1 MFIYTVKSGD
11 TLTALSSRFSIPVSR
26 IVADNALNY
35 PNNLVVGQHLII
47 MSDSIRHVIEE
58 GQTLFSLAQEFEIPL
73 DDLLAANPNVNP
85 IALRIGEVIIIPVPD
100 NTPRR
105 PAIINGYAYPYI
117 TDNTLNCSLPFLT
130 FLSPFSYSITTDGD
144 IVPPSPSDARI
155 VDRAL
160 NSSVMPLM
168 VVTNINEGS
177 FSTEALSQVLASPYA
192 RENLISSILAELAE
206 KGYHG
211 VNLDMEYISPNDK
224 DAYNAFLLELSDRL
238 HNNGYILVTAVAPKL
253 RADQP
258 GLLYESHDYKVQGQA
273 ADYVIIMTYEWGYT
287 YSAQMSVQPI
297 NEVRKVLLYAVTEI
311 PSQKILMGMPN
322 YGYDWILPYVRGTA
336 ASSIGFTSALNL
348 ALYYHS
354 EILFDENSQTPYFYY
369 TFNGTR
375 HVVWFDDAKSIDA
388 KLRLIDEFDL
398 AGASYWTINR
408 CFIPNWEIV
417 QNLFEIVKI

>member
-1 MFIYTVKSGD
+1 MLIYTVKAGD
-11 TLTALSSRFSIPVSR
+11 DLTMLSRRFGIPVSR
-26 IVADNALNY
+26 IVADNALRY

-47 MSDSIRHVIEE
+47 MSDTMRHVIEE
-58 GQTLFSLAQEFEIPL
+58 GQTLFSLSQEFGIPL
-73 DDLLAANPNVNP
+73 EDMLEANPNVNP
-85 IALRIGEVIIIPVPD
+85 IALQVGEVVNIPLPD

-117 TDNTLNCSLPFLT
+117 TESTLGCSLPFLT
-130 FLSPFSYSITTDGD
+130 FLSPFSYSITSDGG
-144 IVPPSPSDARI
+144 IVAPSDDWLIQRAR
-155 VDRAL
+155 

-168 VVTNINEGS
+168 VVTNISEGS
-177 FSTEALSQVLASPYA
+177 FSTEALSQVLASPYS
-192 RENLISSILAELAE
+192 REYLISSILAELAA

-224 DAYNAFLLELSDRL
+224 DVYNAFLLELSERL
-238 HNNGYILVTAVAPKL
+238 HSNGYILVTAVAPKL

-258 GLLYESHDYKVQGQA
+258 GLLYESHDYKVQGEA

-287 YSAQMSVQPI
+287 YSSPMAVQPI
-297 NEVRKVLLYAVTEI
+297 NEVRKVLRYAVTEI
-311 PSQKILMGMPN
+311 PSEKIIMGMPN
-322 YGYDWILPYVRGTA
+322 YGYDWKLPYVRGTA

-369 TFNGTR
+369 TYNGTR

-417 QNLFEIVKI
+417 QNLFEVVKL

>member
-1 MFIYTVKSGD
+1 MFIYTVKAGD
-11 TLTALSSRFSIPVSR
+11 DLTLLSRRFGIPVSR
-26 IVADNALNY
+26 IVADNALRY

-47 MSDSIRHVIEE
+47 MSDTMRHIIEE
-58 GQTLFSLAQEFEIPL
+58 GQTLFSLSQEFEIPL
-73 DDLLAANPNVNP
+73 DDLLEANPNVNP
-85 IALRIGEVIIIPVPD
+85 IALQIGDVVNIPLPD

-105 PAIINGYAYPYI
+105 PAVINGYAYPYI
-117 TDNTLNCSLPFLT
+117 TESTLSCSLPFLT
-130 FLSPFSYSITTDGD
+130 FLSPFSYSITSDGD
-144 IVPPSPSDARI
+144 LVPPSDDWLIQRAR
-155 VDRAL
+155 

-168 VVTNINEGS
+168 VVTNISEGS

-192 RENLISSILAELAE
+192 RENLLSSILAELAA

-211 VNLDMEYISPNDK
+211 VNLDMEYISPSDK
-224 DAYNAFLLELSDRL
+224 EAYNAFLLELSERL
-238 HNNGYILVTAVAPKL
+238 HSNGYILVTAVAPKL

-258 GLLYESHDYKVQGQA
+258 GLLYESHDYKVQGEA

-287 YSAQMSVQPI
+287 YSAPMAVQPI
-297 NEVRKVLLYAVTEI
+297 NEVRKVLRYAVTEI
-311 PSQKILMGMPN
+311 PSEKIIMGMPN
-322 YGYDWILPYVRGTA
+322 YGYDWKLPYVRGTA

-354 EILFDENSQTPYFYY
+354 EILFDETSQTPYFYY
-369 TFNGTR
+369 TYNGTR

-388 KLRLIDEFDL
+388 KLRLVDEFDL

-417 QNLFEIVKI
+417 QNLFEIVKV